1 MTALGTRL
9 LTLTIGGQDYTA
21 QVSNCRITTG
31 EAESDFVSFADAAAG
46 GGREYKLAFTAVQDT
61 DADTIWDLVWTQ
73 AGSTVAAVIKPN
85 GEDTTA
91 TTAKP
96 HFTGN
101 VVITEPDGDL
111 LGGEANASTT
121 SKFTFEAEWS
131 YTAKPT
137 RVTA

>member
-9 LTLTIGGQDYTA
+9 LTLTIGGTDYTA
-21 QVSNCRITTG
+21 QVSNCRITSGDADT
-31 EAESDFVSFADAAAG
+31 DFVSFADAAAG
-46 GGREYKLAFTAVQDT
+46 GGREYKLAFTAVQDPE
-61 DADTIWDLVWTQ
+61 ADSIWDLVWTQ

-85 GEDTTA
+85 GDGA
-91 TTAKP
+91 TPTPTQP

-111 LGGEANASTT
+111 LGGEANTSTT

>member
-9 LTLTIGGQDYTA
+9 LTLTIGATDYTA
-21 QVSNCRITTG
+21 QVSNCRITSG
-31 EAESDFVSFADAAAG
+31 EADTDFVSFTDAAAG
-46 GGREYKLAFTAVQDT
+46 GKREYKLAFTAVQDPAT
-61 DADTIWDLVWTQ
+61 NTIWDLVWTQ
-73 AGSTVAAVIKPN
+73 AGSTVAAVIKPA
-85 GEDTTA
+85 GGTTA
-91 TTAKP
+91 SATQP

-121 SKFTFEAEWS
+121 AKFTFEAEWS

-137 RVTA
+137 RVVI